1 MIAQFHIDEIKR
13 TLDSAVIRY
22 TDNIDVV
29 AIAELL
35 YSAYLVQY
43 IVNSDLPKRAQYFSG
58 EDLE

>member
-1 MIAQFHIDEIKR
+1 VIAQFHIDEIKR